1 MSSNVNAPR
10 NNNASIFTALVCA
23 CLGVLVV
30 GTPLHAHARRVS
42 TEVYRFENASA
53 IIRSGFEASVVV
65 TLRKLKSDDR
75 WLPRPVARDA
85 ASPEENFYR
94 NDKPLAELHQSLVVT
109 HLARAGL
116 SDSSAE
122 SPKAL

>member
-1 MSSNVNAPR
+1 MSSNVNASR

-30 GTPLHAHARRVS
+30 GTPLHAHARLAS
-42 TEVYRFENASA
+42 SEVYRFENASV
-53 IIRSGFEASVVV
+53 IRNAFAPSVVV
-65 TLRKLKSDDR
+65 TLRKLKQDDR
-75 WLPRPVARDA
+75 WLPRPALRAA
-85 ASPEENFYR
+85 ASPEENSYR
-94 NDKPLAELHQSLVVT
+94 NDKPLAERHQFLVVT

-116 SDSSAE
+116 SESSAE